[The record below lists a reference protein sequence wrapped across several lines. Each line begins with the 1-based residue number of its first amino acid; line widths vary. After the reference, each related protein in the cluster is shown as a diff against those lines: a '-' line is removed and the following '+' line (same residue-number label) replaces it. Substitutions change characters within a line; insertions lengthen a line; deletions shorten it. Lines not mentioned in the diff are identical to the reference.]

1 MDSPAGFSD
10 TGMDQDDIP
19 YPCKGCGEI
28 LEEGKAFE
36 LDSDAHLLLLGDGS
50 LICSNCTYSCSSCG
64 NKIEDLAILT
74 GDQAF
79 CANCFKCRNCKRR
92 IENLRYA
99 RTSQGI
105 FCMDC
110 HESLM
115 QRRRKK
121 KTAAKKPNTIY
132 DKSLP
137 SLPPTME
144 DARPN
149 REVETLPAREY
160 SGSPDVPIR
169 GYGMEE
175 RTSSRSRAEEPP
187 APQPEPPQNQDNL
200 LLPSSAY
207 RPDSSKRQSTMST
220 KSEVD
225 TGEFLIPVAFDP
237 TPDERV
243 SPHNEVPGP
252 EQARHQPQDYFDHS
266 RPATSSRQTSVD
278 RTETTQVSAPHIA
291 FQQKERQVSN
301 PVADQN
307 RWRQEPTPKVA
318 QTKTETSDG
327 FKLQEAPRGRKSAS
341 THSSKSD
348 LNAAKEGTSI
358 STGSPGAV
366 TAASSESSKAPQPST
381 EKTTSPPASIASPP
395 VRSPDQNRSSY
406 IEIEHDQA
414 DTNKTLP
421 KSSTVQALPKRG
433 DSLEHFV
440 SSQIQRK
447 DVGSAPSKAPSGRG
461 DIRDSK
467 ESADVS
473 RQLTHNEEAE
483 LSKKVSA
490 EPTNV
495 PISLDNYHARNGSNA
510 PSLSDAI
517 KNNLAS
523 SPALLRYSGG
533 GDFSLDEDLARI
545 IGAETQTGRSDS
557 VKRPMSNSVRHG
569 RSYSDK
575 GSIVSKDGKWPR
587 SPVNGSAFAQDPSS
601 PDTASPSEQREDISW
616 LRGELRRE
624 RQRVMERDQKI
635 TELERALNAQA
646 DVKKA
651 NTELREKRS
660 TMVVLDTKKEVVM
673 RELSA
678 ITEHLDR
685 EKHGA
690 APMDLAKLTNN
701 VVRNFAEKLQQL
713 KDSFAPQIEELMQ
726 KRNDIVEEVANLSR
740 MKDKSFQEFEQL
752 SSKNAQLAE
761 LNNQLVN
768 QIQGLYKASSATES
782 ARSTNGLGIYSHNK
796 EKSTGSVDASKTS
809 DLASSVST
817 MTIQDEGDATIIPG
831 PQVVSIRK
839 GQVRKF
845 NWKRGGQSVAKG
857 VSKGLKAFSGEKD
870 MIGPDGT
877 VQQVEV
883 NPSLPRSQTQE
894 PRFGFFGNQKRQA
907 AWKNQTNGSSPA
919 LADVAVTSESL
930 FGVDLEQRLELE
942 KSIIPSIVTRCIQEV
957 ELRGMDEEGIYRKS
971 GASTVT
977 QVIREGFEQANDFDI
992 SDPDLDIH
1000 AVTSALKQYFR
1011 KLPSPLITHDV
1022 YDSVI
1027 DTFNIPEHSTRIE
1040 AMRNSLE
1047 GLPRVH
1053 RDVLEFLVFHL
1064 KRVVEHEKTNLM
1076 TSQNIAVVFAPTIM
1090 QPKDIAREMT
1100 DVQKKNEALKFLVE
1114 NCQEI
1119 FM

>member
-1 MDSPAGFSD
+1 
-10 TGMDQDDIP
+10 
-19 YPCKGCGEI
+19 
-28 LEEGKAFE
+28 
-36 LDSDAHLLLLGDGS
+36 
-50 LICSNCTYSCSSCG
+50 
-64 NKIEDLAILT
+64 
-74 GDQAF
+74 
-79 CANCFKCRNCKRR
+79 
-92 IENLRYA
+92 
-99 RTSQGI
+99 
-105 FCMDC
+105 
-110 HESLM
+110 
-115 QRRRKK
+115 
-121 KTAAKKPNTIY
+121 
-132 DKSLP
+132 
-137 SLPPTME
+137 
-144 DARPN
+144 
-149 REVETLPAREY
+149 
-160 SGSPDVPIR
+160 
-169 GYGMEE
+169 
-175 RTSSRSRAEEPP
+175 
-187 APQPEPPQNQDNL
+187 
-200 LLPSSAY
+200 
-207 RPDSSKRQSTMST
+207 MST

-243 SPHNEVPGP
+243 SPHNDVPGP

-266 RPATSSRQTSVD
+266 RPATSSRQTSLD

-291 FQQKERQVSN
+291 FQQKERQASN

-307 RWRQEPTPKVA
+307 RWRQEPTPKIA
-318 QTKTETSDG
+318 QTKTESDG

-348 LNAAKEGTSI
+348 LNAAKEGTSV

-366 TAASSESSKAPQPST
+366 TVASSESSKTPQPST
-381 EKTTSPPASIASPP
+381 EKPTSPPMSIASPP
-395 VRSPDQNRSSY
+395 VRPPNENRSSY
-406 IEIEHDQA
+406 VEIEHDRV
-414 DTNKTLP
+414 DTNRTLP

-447 DVGSAPSKAPSGRG
+447 DIGSAPKASPSGRG
-461 DIRDSK
+461 DHRDSK

-473 RQLTHNEEAE
+473 RQLTQNAETE
-483 LSKKVSA
+483 LSKEASV

-510 PSLSDAI
+510 PSLSEAI
-517 KNNLAS
+517 KNNLTS

-545 IGAETQTGRSDS
+545 LGAEAQVGKSES
-557 VKRPMSNSVRHG
+557 VKRPMSSSVRHG

-575 GSIVSKDGKWPR
+575 GSIMSKDGKWPR
-587 SPVNGSAFAQDPSS
+587 SPVNGNTFAQDPSS
-601 PDTASPSEQREDISW
+601 PDTPSPSEQREDVSW

-624 RQRVMERDQKI
+624 RQRVVERDQKI
-635 TELERALNAQA
+635 AELERALNAQA

-782 ARSTNGLGIYSHNK
+782 NRSTNGLGIYSHNK

-817 MTIQDEGDATIIPG
+817 MTIQDDGDATIIPG

-845 NWKRGGQSVAKG
+845 NWKRGGQTVAKG
-857 VSKGLKAFSGEKD
+857 VSKGLKAFSSEKD

-877 VQQVEV
+877 IQQVEV

-919 LADVAVTSESL
+919 LADATVNSESKL
-930 FGVDLEQRLELE
+930 FLYCVSRAAILTTFR
-942 KSIIPSIVTRCIQEV
+942 SIRRRP
-957 ELRGMDEEGIYRKS
+957 
-971 GASTVT
+971 GATLGT
-977 QVIREGFEQANDFDI
+977 
-992 SDPDLDIH
+992 
-1000 AVTSALKQYFR
+1000 
-1011 KLPSPLITHDV
+1011 
-1022 YDSVI
+1022 
-1027 DTFNIPEHSTRIE
+1027 
-1040 AMRNSLE
+1040 
-1047 GLPRVH
+1047 
-1053 RDVLEFLVFHL
+1053 
-1064 KRVVEHEKTNLM
+1064 
-1076 TSQNIAVVFAPTIM
+1076 
-1090 QPKDIAREMT
+1090 
-1100 DVQKKNEALKFLVE
+1100 
-1114 NCQEI
+1114 
-1119 FM
+1119 

>member
-1 MDSPAGFSD
+1 
-10 TGMDQDDIP
+10 
-19 YPCKGCGEI
+19 
-28 LEEGKAFE
+28 
-36 LDSDAHLLLLGDGS
+36 
-50 LICSNCTYSCSSCG
+50 
-64 NKIEDLAILT
+64 
-74 GDQAF
+74 
-79 CANCFKCRNCKRR
+79 
-92 IENLRYA
+92 
-99 RTSQGI
+99 
-105 FCMDC
+105 
-110 HESLM
+110 
-115 QRRRKK
+115 
-121 KTAAKKPNTIY
+121 
-132 DKSLP
+132 
-137 SLPPTME
+137 
-144 DARPN
+144 
-149 REVETLPAREY
+149 
-160 SGSPDVPIR
+160 
-169 GYGMEE
+169 MEE

-187 APQPEPPQNQDNL
+187 APQPEPPQNQGNYSILRYPGSKGSADSSDSDNL
-200 LLPSSAY
+200 ILPSSAY
-207 RPDSSKRQSTMST
+207 RPDTSKRQSTMST

-243 SPHNEVPGP
+243 SPRIEVPGP

-266 RPATSSRQTSVD
+266 RPATSSRQSLD

-291 FQQKERQVSN
+291 FQQKELQPSN
-301 PVADQN
+301 PAADQH

-348 LNAAKEGTSI
+348 LNAPKEGTSI

-366 TAASSESSKAPQPST
+366 TAASSESSKAPQSFT
-381 EKTTSPPASIASPP
+381 EKITSPPVSIASPT
-395 VRSPDQNRSSY
+395 VRSPNQNRSSY
-406 IEIEHDQA
+406 IEIENDRP
-414 DTNKTLP
+414 DTNRAPP
-421 KSSTVQALPKRG
+421 KSNTVQSLPKRG

-447 DVGSAPSKAPSGRG
+447 DVGSAPAKPPSGRG
-461 DIRDSK
+461 DKRDSK

-473 RQLTHNEEAE
+473 RHLTHLSENAE
-483 LSKKVSA
+483 LSKEVSA

-495 PISLDNYHARNGSNA
+495 PISLDNYHTRNGSNA

-517 KNNLAS
+517 KNNLSS
-523 SPALLRYSGG
+523 SPGLLRYSGG

-545 IGAETQTGRSDS
+545 LGADAQTGNRES

-575 GSIVSKDGKWPR
+575 GSIMSKDGKWPK
-587 SPVNGSAFAQDPSS
+587 SPVNGSTFAQDVSS
-601 PDTASPSEQREDISW
+601 PDTASPSEQQEDISW

-635 TELERALNAQA
+635 AELERALNAQA

-701 VVRNFAEKLQQL
+701 VVRGFAEKLQHL

-768 QIQGLYKASSATES
+768 QIQGLYKAGSATES
-782 ARSTNGLGIYSHNK
+782 TRSTNGLGIYSHNK

-809 DLASSVST
+809 DLASSIST

-857 VSKGLKAFSGEKD
+857 VSKGLKAFSGERD

-877 VQQVEV
+877 VQQIEV

-919 LADVAVTSESL
+919 LADAAVTSES
-930 FGVDLEQRLELE
+930 
-942 KSIIPSIVTRCIQEV
+942 
-957 ELRGMDEEGIYRKS
+957 
-971 GASTVT
+971 
-977 QVIREGFEQANDFDI
+977 
-992 SDPDLDIH
+992 
-1000 AVTSALKQYFR
+1000 
-1011 KLPSPLITHDV
+1011 
-1022 YDSVI
+1022 
-1027 DTFNIPEHSTRIE
+1027 
-1040 AMRNSLE
+1040 
-1047 GLPRVH
+1047 
-1053 RDVLEFLVFHL
+1053 
-1064 KRVVEHEKTNLM
+1064 
-1076 TSQNIAVVFAPTIM
+1076 
-1090 QPKDIAREMT
+1090 
-1100 DVQKKNEALKFLVE
+1100 KFLSCRVS
-1114 NCQEI
+1114 QVVMLT
-1119 FM
+1119 FV

>member
-1 MDSPAGFSD
+1 
-10 TGMDQDDIP
+10 
-19 YPCKGCGEI
+19 
-28 LEEGKAFE
+28 
-36 LDSDAHLLLLGDGS
+36 
-50 LICSNCTYSCSSCG
+50 
-64 NKIEDLAILT
+64 
-74 GDQAF
+74 
-79 CANCFKCRNCKRR
+79 
-92 IENLRYA
+92 
-99 RTSQGI
+99 
-105 FCMDC
+105 
-110 HESLM
+110 M

-144 DARPN
+144 DAQSN
-149 REVETLPAREY
+149 RDVETLPTREY
-160 SGSPDVPIR
+160 SGSPDVSAR

-175 RTSSRSRAEEPP
+175 RTSSRSRAEEQP
-187 APQPEPPQNQDNL
+187 APQREPPQYQGEHQFYAIQEAQRITDSLDPDNL
-200 LLPSSAY
+200 ILPSSAY
-207 RPDSSKRQSTMST
+207 RPDSNKRQSTMST

-243 SPHNEVPGP
+243 SPRNEVPGP
-252 EQARHQPQDYFDHS
+252 EQARHQPHDYFDHS
-266 RPATSSRQTSVD
+266 RPAAASRQTSAE
-278 RTETTQVSAPHIA
+278 RTETTQISAPHIA
-291 FQQKERQVSN
+291 FQQKERQPSN

-307 RWRQEPTPKVA
+307 RWRQEPTSKVA
-318 QTKTETSDG
+318 QAKTEPSDG

-348 LNAAKEGTSI
+348 LNAAKEGNPV

-366 TAASSESSKAPQPST
+366 TASSPESSKVPQPFA
-381 EKTTSPPASIASPP
+381 EKTTSPPVSIASPP
-395 VRSPDQNRSSY
+395 VRSPDQNRNSY
-406 IEIEHDQA
+406 VEIEHDRA
-414 DTNKTLP
+414 DPKRNLP
-421 KSSTVQALPKRG
+421 KSNTVQALPKRG

-447 DVGSAPSKAPSGRG
+447 DVGSAPSKALSGRG
-461 DIRDSK
+461 DHRDSK
-467 ESADVS
+467 DPADVS
-473 RQLTHNEEAE
+473 RQLTHNAEAE
-483 LSKKVSA
+483 PSKEAPA
-490 EPTNV
+490 ELNNV
-495 PISLDNYHARNGSNA
+495 PISLDSYHARNGSNG
-510 PSLSDAI
+510 PSVSDAI
-517 KNNLAS
+517 KNNPAS
-523 SPALLRYSGG
+523 SPSLLRYSGG

-545 IGAETQTGRSDS
+545 LGAEAQTGKSESAKRS
-557 VKRPMSNSVRHG
+557 MSNSVRHG

-575 GSIVSKDGKWPR
+575 GSIMSKDGKWPR
-587 SPVNGSAFAQDPSS
+587 SPVNGNTFSQDPSS

-616 LRGELRRE
+616 LRAELRRE
-624 RQRVMERDQKI
+624 RQRVVERDQKVA
-635 TELERALNAQA
+635 ELERALNAQA

-713 KDSFAPQIEELMQ
+713 KDSFVPQIEELMQ

-782 ARSTNGLGIYSHNK
+782 NRSTNGLGIYSHNK
-796 EKSTGSVDASKTS
+796 EKSTGSVDGSKTG

-817 MTIQDEGDATIIPG
+817 MTIQDEGDATIVPG

-845 NWKRGGQSVAKG
+845 NWKRGGQTVAKG
-857 VSKGLKAFSGEKD
+857 VSKGLKAFAGERD
-870 MIGPDGT
+870 MVGPDGT

-919 LADVAVTSESL
+919 LADASVTSES
-930 FGVDLEQRLELE
+930 
-942 KSIIPSIVTRCIQEV
+942 
-957 ELRGMDEEGIYRKS
+957 
-971 GASTVT
+971 
-977 QVIREGFEQANDFDI
+977 
-992 SDPDLDIH
+992 
-1000 AVTSALKQYFR
+1000 
-1011 KLPSPLITHDV
+1011 
-1022 YDSVI
+1022 
-1027 DTFNIPEHSTRIE
+1027 
-1040 AMRNSLE
+1040 
-1047 GLPRVH
+1047 
-1053 RDVLEFLVFHL
+1053 
-1064 KRVVEHEKTNLM
+1064 
-1076 TSQNIAVVFAPTIM
+1076 
-1090 QPKDIAREMT
+1090 
-1100 DVQKKNEALKFLVE
+1100 KFLFPVALVA
-1114 NCQEI
+1114 
-1119 FM
+1119 